1 MSWEMQ
7 FKVAIIE
14 KSPEKI
20 IEALE
25 ALPPLESLPNKEKME
40 ELYDYMEQSVEI
52 LEQAKQE
59 GFNEI
64 ERLKKIKQF
73 VKTNPYKKH
82 QSV

>member
-1 MSWEMQ
+1 MNWEMQ
-7 FKVAIIE
+7 FKVAIVE
-14 KSPEKI
+14 RNPEKI
-20 IEALE
+20 MEAFQG
-25 ALPPLESLPNKEKME
+25 LPPLESLPSKEKME
-40 ELYDYMEQSVEI
+40 ELYDYMEQSLEI

-82 QSV
+82 KSV